1 MNEAEQQ
8 IAETVEVFEQ
18 VAAGYDTPSLR
29 FFPFCGDRVALH
41 LQLKRGQKVLD
52 VATGTGAAL
61 VAAAQMVGPQGRV
74 QAIDLAE
81 NMLDRAEH
89 NLRMSGMNNAD
100 FHIMDAARLDFK
112 SAYFDAVICSF
123 GLFFLPDMSAALKEW
138 YRVLKP
144 GGRLIFTSF
153 TTNAFQ
159 PQAKMFIEEI
169 ETAGIVID
177 DPGWQRLNNEQTCH
191 NILQQAGFD
200 NTQILQEQLG
210 YHLNDE
216 QGWRDI
222 ILNSG
227 LRAIFNKLSVEK
239 QDDFLHQH
247 LEKIAALKTD
257 KGIWLDV
264 EVLFSSGQRPAD
276 AGEETPT

>member
-1 MNEAEQQ
+1 MNKTEQQ
-8 IAETVEVFEQ
+8 ISETIQVFEQ

-29 FFPFCGDRVALH
+29 FFPFCGDHISMH
-41 LQLKRGQKVLD
+41 LQLTRGQKVLD

-61 VAAAQMVGPQGRV
+61 IAAAQMVGPQGRV

-89 NLRMSGMNNAD
+89 NLHMNGLNNAD
-100 FHIMDAARLDFK
+100 FHLMDAAKLDFK

-123 GLFFLPDMSAALKEW
+123 GLFFLPDMLAALKEW

-153 TTNAFQ
+153 SARAFQ
-159 PQAKMFIEEI
+159 PQAKMFIDDI
-169 ETAGIVID
+169 EATGIIID
-177 DPGWQRLNNEQTCH
+177 DPGWQRLNNQDACH
-191 NILQQAGFD
+191 TILQQAGFD
-200 NTQILQEQLG
+200 NIQLLQEQLG

-227 LRAIFNKLSVEK
+227 LRAIFNKLPAEK
-239 QDDFLHQH
+239 QDAFLHQH
-247 LEKIAALKTD
+247 LEKIATLKID

-264 EVLFSSGQRPAD
+264 EVLFSSGQRPID
-276 AGEETPT
+276 NK

>member
-1 MNEAEQQ
+1 MNKAEQQ
-8 IAETVEVFEQ
+8 IAETIEVFDQ
-18 VAAGYDTPSLR
+18 VAAGYDNPSLR
-29 FFPFCGDRVALH
+29 FFPFCGDRISMH

-89 NLRMSGMNNAD
+89 NLRMNGLNNAD
-100 FHIMDAARLDFK
+100 FHLMDATKLDFK

-138 YRVLKP
+138 HRVLKP
-144 GGRLIFTSF
+144 GGRLLFTSF
-153 TTNAFQ
+153 SANAFQ
-159 PQAKMFIEEI
+159 PQAKVFMEDIEA
-169 ETAGIVID
+169 AGVSVD
-177 DPGWQRLNNEQTCH
+177 DPGWQRLNNEDACH

-200 NTQILQEQLG
+200 NIQLLQEQLG

-227 LRAIFNKLSVEK
+227 LRAVFNQLPVEK
-239 QDDFLHQH
+239 QDDFMRRH
-247 LEKIAALKTD
+247 LEKITELKTD

-264 EVLFSSGQRPAD
+264 EVLFSSGQRPAVD
-276 AGEETPT
+276 TK